1 MQKRSYKLPEWEDVL
16 SAASH
21 LQQIF
26 PGAVLVGG
34 TASAI
39 YAKHR
44 MSTDADHIVPGVKEH
59 FDEILEQLES
69 VSGWK
74 TARIMRPVQ
83 ILGSLDGIETG
94 IRNLIRSEPL
104 ETVVK
109 EVGGQKITL
118 PSEEEIL
125 RIKAAL
131 ILQRNATR
139 DYIDFLALAEHLGVK
154 RAVAALKPFD
164 RLYPQPNGE
173 SPTQQLITQLA
184 TPLPYDLK
192 DTNLANFKSLEHK
205 WQDWEKVKLFA
216 LNLSMN
222 IFEDMIPNP
231 SHKKTPSIGKKRAKK
246 GIELSVTS

>member
-1 MQKRSYKLPEWEDVL
+1 M
-16 SAASH
+16 
-21 LQQIF
+21 
-26 PGAVLVGG
+26 
-34 TASAI
+34 
-39 YAKHR
+39 
-44 MSTDADHIVPGVKEH
+44 
-59 FDEILEQLES
+59 
-69 VSGWK
+69 
-74 TARIMRPVQ
+74 
-83 ILGSLDGIETG
+83 
-94 IRNLIRSEPL
+94 RSEPL
-104 ETVVK
+104 ETIVK

-173 SPTQQLITQLA
+173 SPTQQLITQIA

-192 DTNLANFKSLEHK
+192 DTNLANFKSLEDK

-231 SHKKTPSIGKKRAKK
+231 SHRNTPSIEKKRAKNR
-246 GIELSVTS
+246 IER